1 MNFLFGHYAGSRNAT
16 TKAIATLQE
25 IEAMFRAHTPR
36 SVIGPQNLAN
46 LVRWRQKLDR
56 GLPQGDYRFTIRD
69 ASDLSKVYIYNGQFS
84 KVNWGA
90 SLSACRLVFEEL
102 VEVSPT
108 SLYVPSKKKPKQHSV
123 AA

>member
-25 IEAMFRAHTPR
+25 IEAMFRTHTPR

-56 GLPQGDYRFTIRD
+56 GEVCVDILTPRPIDF
-69 ASDLSKVYIYNGQFS
+69 FS
-84 KVNWGA
+84 KPP
-90 SLSACRLVFEEL
+90 F
-102 VEVSPT
+102 
-108 SLYVPSKKKPKQHSV
+108 
-123 AA
+123 